1 MNRVRIVKKD
11 YQKLLKG
18 LPQDHPPHLLDHRY
32 GHPEHEHSPDDYRTI
47 CYTTGVYKEKSVGK
61 PSPIGLGQQPQPSG
75 KQLFKKHILQNDRL
89 FG

>member
-1 MNRVRIVKKD
+1 VKKD

-32 GHPEHEHSPDDYRTI
+32 GYQEYEQSPEEPRTI
-47 CYTTGVYKEKSVGK
+47 CYTTGVYKDKLGGM
-61 PSPIGLGQQPQPSG
+61 PSPIGLAQHLQPSG
-75 KQLFKKHILQNDRL
+75 KQLFKKHVLQNDRL